1 MGFVFIDRVLECEPG
16 ARIVAIK
23 GLALNEEFFLDHFP
37 GMPILPGAMVL
48 EGFVQAAR
56 RCLGGEGE
64 WVLCAVE
71 QMRFNRLATPGEVLR
86 LEAEVTGEE
95 DGATWFK
102 GRAQVDGERVC
113 RLKFAVRAAS
123 D

>member
-1 MGFVFIDRVLECEPG
+1 MAFAFIDRVLECEPG
-16 ARIVAIK
+16 ARIVAVK
-23 GLALNEEFFLDHFP
+23 GLAMNEEFFLDHFP
-37 GMPILPGAMVL
+37 GMPVLPGAMVL

-56 RCLGGEGE
+56 HCLGEGD
-64 WVLCAVE
+64 WVLVAVE
-71 QMRFNRLATPGEVLR
+71 QMRFNRLATPGELLH

-95 DGATWFK
+95 NGATWFK
-102 GRAQVDGERVC
+102 GRAKVDDEGVC